1 MNLPYQPSQIA
12 AISSL
17 LGEKRASGY
26 GRKFQ
31 SGEVNEPII
40 TAPPEVR
47 QIIDRVLLLE
57 KEKMYQKIPRN
68 IKDDILT
75 IIKET
80 IQQ

>member
-26 GRKFQ
+26 GRKF
-31 SGEVNEPII
+31 SGGEVNEPIAS
-40 TAPPEVR
+40 APPDVR
-47 QIIDRVLLLE
+47 QIIDRVLQLE
-57 KEKMYQKIPRN
+57 KEKMYQKNPRN

-80 IQQ
+80 IPQ

>member
-26 GRKFQ
+26 GRKFN
-31 SGEVNEPII
+31 SGEVNEPI
-40 TAPPEVR
+40 TSAPPEVR
-47 QIIDRVLLLE
+47 QIIDRVLQLE
-57 KEKMYQKIPRN
+57 KEKMYQKNPRN
-68 IKDDILT
+68 IKDDILI

-80 IQQ
+80 IPQ